1 MKPNEVHQILRNIG
15 VTNLHHA
22 NTVTTSCTFLEQG
35 GLLSRSFVEDRHL
48 IQTPQYSDAENKN
61 QNVWEWIF
69 LDHVD
74 IHAQTGRNKGHNQY
88 GPVLFV
94 FNLDLLLTLPAGSEV
109 FVTRYNFFYW
119 QSKSNDQRWT
129 RKSGELARNI
139 SLGDLNKIIVIKTP
153 SGKIDFQ
160 SNQVRIILDDPQR
173 SISRGGN
180 AYLHAEKQLKKA
192 AITGKVKAL
201 IEKRQCDADCV
212 CLKKYAT
219 KLQKHF
225 DLFYT

>member
-22 NTVTTSCTFLEQG
+22 NTVTTSSTYLEQG
-35 GLLSRSFVEDRHL
+35 GLLSRSFVEDHHL
-48 IQTPQYSDAENKN
+48 IQTPLYSDAENKN
-61 QNVWEWIF
+61 HNVWEWIF
-69 LDHVD
+69 LDHID

-94 FNLDLLLTLPAGSEV
+94 FHLDLLLGLPPGSEV
-109 FVTRYNFFYW
+109 FVTRYNFLYW
-119 QSKSNDQRWT
+119 QSQHHDQKWT

-139 SLGDLNKIIVIKTP
+139 NLGDLNKIIVIKTP
-153 SGKIDFQ
+153 SGKIDFP
-160 SNQVRIILDDPQR
+160 SRQVQIILDDPQR
-173 SISRGGN
+173 NISTGDN
-180 AYLHAEKQLKKA
+180 AYLHAEKKLRKA
-192 AITGKVKAL
+192 ATTGKIDAL
-201 IEKRQCDADCV
+201 IKKRQCDEGCI

-225 DLFYT
+225 DLCYK